1 MLTPQRDT
9 GLAIT
14 RYNDV
19 IDEPGER
26 GDAADEEGNHG
37 APVAGESGRVAVHA
51 VEVVHV
57 WYRHVATT
65 DDVVAVPRDERVSEY
80 IRGRW
85 GTVRD
90 SGEQTRS

>member
-1 MLTPQRDT
+1 
-9 GLAIT
+9 
-14 RYNDV
+14 
-19 IDEPGER
+19 
-26 GDAADEEGNHG
+26 
-37 APVAGESGRVAVHA
+37 